1 MITITTATGKE
12 FQSDYAIALPNMPVG
27 YIRIIHDNLKYVRSV
42 FSDNAEL
49 PLKEYPQYS
58 QIVTMIDETTALK
71 LVLKP

>member
-27 YIRIIHDNLKYVRSV
+27 YIRIIHDNLKYVKSV
-42 FSDNAEL
+42 FSDSAEL

-58 QIVTMIDETTALK
+58 QIVTMVDETDAIK
-71 LVLKP
+71 LVLRP

>member
-1 MITITTATGKE
+1 MITITTATGKTFE
-12 FQSDYAIALPNMPVG
+12 SDYAIALPNMPAG

-42 FSDNAEL
+42 FADSAEL

>member
-1 MITITTATGKE
+1 MITITTATGKTFE
-12 FQSDYAIALPNMPVG
+12 SDYAIALPNMPVG

-42 FSDNAEL
+42 FADSAEL

>member
-42 FSDNAEL
+42 FEDSAEL

>member
-42 FSDNAEL
+42 FSDSAEL

-58 QIVTMIDETTALK
+58 QIVTMIDETTAIK

>member
-42 FSDNAEL
+42 FADSAEL
-49 PLKEYPQYS
+49 PLKEYPQYT
-58 QIVTMIDETTALK
+58 QIAAMVDEATAIK

>member
-1 MITITTATGKE
+1 MITITTATGKTFE
-12 FQSDYAIALPNMPVG
+12 SDYAIALPNMPVG

-42 FSDNAEL
+42 FKDSAEL

>member
-27 YIRIIHDNLKYVRSV
+27 YIRIIHDNLKYVKSV

-58 QIVTMIDETTALK
+58 QIVTMVDETDAIK
-71 LVLKP
+71 LVLRP